1 MRLPLE
7 SRYLINGVNAVRI
20 LGGAAPSAAETS
32 QLHRPLVTHWPPEQ
46 PWLRPWSRGLYWDG
60 PKGAVHS
67 LGSTADGA
75 ASTTALNW
83 ATCPST
89 PKRAMSHRETELW
102 LIKVTHT

>member
-7 SRYLINGVNAVRI
+7 SRYLITGVNAVRI
-20 LGGAAPSAAETS
+20 RRRSALCCRDLTAAQATR
-32 QLHRPLVTHWPPEQ
+32 HPLAPEQ

-75 ASTTALNW
+75 ASTAALNW
-83 ATCPST
+83 ATCPPT
-89 PKRAMSHRETELW
+89 PKRAMSHREAELR